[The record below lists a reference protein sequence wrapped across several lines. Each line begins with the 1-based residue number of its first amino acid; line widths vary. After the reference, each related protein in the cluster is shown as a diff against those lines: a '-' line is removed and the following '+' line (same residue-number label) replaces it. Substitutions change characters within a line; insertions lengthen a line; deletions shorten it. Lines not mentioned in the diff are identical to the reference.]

1 MMTPRWRKVLRDIA
15 GNKMRSVLVVLSI
28 AVGICAVGMVVG
40 LQVILSH
47 DMAASYAAGNPAS
60 AILYTEPFDEGL
72 LQSVA
77 RMGSV
82 QEVEGR
88 RMVNVRLK
96 VGDKQWRTLQLIAM
110 PDYEH
115 IRLNIVRPED
125 GAWPPP
131 ERALLI
137 ERSALGDT
145 LANVG
150 DVVLIETP
158 DGTRRELPI
167 AGTAHDNTYL
177 GPLFTGGII
186 RGFVTFETLEWLG
199 QPQNFNELHLVVT
212 EEANNKEEIARVA
225 SKVADKVDK
234 SGLTIWSKT
243 IFTPGEH
250 PASFLVDAMIV
261 LLGALGLLSL
271 LLSAFLVVNTLSA
284 LLMQH
289 GRQIGIMK
297 AIGARTSQLMAMYL
311 VLTLIF
317 GLLALLVAIPL
328 AAVGTRAIT
337 SYVASLMN
345 FDLGPFYVPR
355 QMILIQLVIAV
366 VTPVVAAFYPVL
378 TGTRV
383 TVREAISQVA
393 IGNVQYGSTFLDRV
407 FTFGFR
413 WGLSRPLLLSLRNT
427 FRRQGRLALTLMTLT
442 LGGTIFISVLTV
454 QESLVQARND
464 LMTYYLADVNVS
476 FKRPYRGQ
484 RIEQEA
490 KSVPGV
496 ARVECW
502 NAIPARRIRAD
513 ESESNGIVLNSV
525 DSESDLI
532 QPILLEGR
540 WLRPEDENAVVIGS
554 DLQRVEPDIRVGD
567 EIVLKIEGRERSWHV
582 IGVVLVLGNDITA
595 KAYANNTYVT
605 RVIGRV
611 GRAKHLKIV
620 TTEHDGTFQAN
631 TAKALED
638 RFKQAGFNIFSTQ
651 TYAQVN
657 SNIADQFNIIVIFLS
672 LMAVVMTI
680 VGGLGLMGTMSINVL
695 ERTSEIG
702 VLRAIGASNR
712 AVQQIVIVEGL
723 LIGLLSWLFGCL
735 LALPISKLLSER
747 VGIAFLNAPLRHAFS
762 TTGVWLWLII
772 VIILAA
778 FATYLPARKAS
789 RLKIREAL
797 AYE

>member
-40 LQVILSH
+40 LQAVLSH
-47 DMAASYAAGNPAS
+47 DLAASYAAGNPAS

-72 LQSVA
+72 LHSVA

-82 QEVEGR
+82 QDVEGR
-88 RMVNVRLK
+88 RIVNVRLK
-96 VGDKQWRTLQLIAM
+96 VGQKQWRRLQLVAI
-110 PDYEH
+110 PDYED

-125 GAWPPP
+125 GMWPPP
-131 ERALLI
+131 EREVLI
-137 ERSALGDT
+137 ERSALAD
-145 LANVG
+145 ARAKVG
-150 DVVLIETP
+150 DVLLIETP

-186 RGFVTFETLEWLG
+186 RGFVTFETLSWLG
-199 QPQNFNELHLVVT
+199 QPQNFNQLHLVVT
-212 EEANNKEEIARVA
+212 EEANEANKANNNKEQIAGVA
-225 SKVADKVDK
+225 DQVADKVDK

-250 PASFLVDAMIV
+250 PATFLLNAMIV
-261 LLGALGLLSL
+261 LLGALGLLCL

-297 AIGARTSQLMAMYL
+297 AIGARTGQLMAMYL

-328 AAVGTRAIT
+328 AGLGTRAMAL
-337 SYVASLMN
+337 YVATLIN
-345 FDLGPFYVPR
+345 FNLGAFNVPP
-355 QMILIQLVIAV
+355 QMILIQLLIAV

-383 TVREAISQVA
+383 TVREAIMPHASMSSN
-393 IGNVQYGSTFLDRV
+393 IGIAKEQSGSTFLDHLFALGSRA
-407 FTFGFR
+407 
-413 WGLSRPLLLSLRNT
+413 GLSRPLLLSLRNT

-454 QESLVQARND
+454 QDSLVLARDD
-464 LMTYYLADVNVS
+464 LMTYYLADVNVT
-476 FKRPYRGQ
+476 FKHPYRAQ

-496 ARVECW
+496 ARIECW
-502 NAIPARRIRAD
+502 NAIPVRRIRPD
-513 ESESNGIVLNSV
+513 GGESNDVVLNSV
-525 DSESDLI
+525 DSDSDLI

-540 WLRPEDENAVVIGS
+540 WLRPEDDNAVVIGS
-554 DLQRVEPDIRVGD
+554 DLLRVEPDIRVGD
-567 EIVLKIEGRERSWHV
+567 DIVLKIEGRESSWHV
-582 IGVVLVLGNDITA
+582 IGSVLVLGNDSTA
-595 KAYANNTYVT
+595 KAYANNSYVT
-605 RVIGRV
+605 RVAGRV

-620 TTEHDGTFQAN
+620 TTEHNGTFQAN

-638 RFKQAGFNIFSTQ
+638 RFKEAGLNIFSTR
-651 TYAQVN
+651 TYAQHYN
-657 SNIADQFNIIVIFLS
+657 
-672 LMAVVMTI
+672 
-680 VGGLGLMGTMSINVL
+680 
-695 ERTSEIG
+695 
-702 VLRAIGASNR
+702 
-712 AVQQIVIVEGL
+712 
-723 LIGLLSWLFGCL
+723 
-735 LALPISKLLSER
+735 AL
-747 VGIAFLNAPLRHAFS
+747 
-762 TTGVWLWLII
+762 
-772 VIILAA
+772 
-778 FATYLPARKAS
+778 
-789 RLKIREAL
+789 
-797 AYE
+797 